1 MNVYSN
7 TKPMLVSNKTLK
19 NLGKKFKVAQT
30 DQIHWNDSVGNFYE
44 DYIQPNLLALIV
56 MALLVIFL
64 TIKYILNLNEKK
76 KKASIKAVARKI
88 KYKKQYNNDFDQ
100 NIFDNSSNLSNLSSS
115 SDIYDGSIYPE
126 YMLKDE
132 LVHDGNNN
140 LYTLENE
147 YKKNLEYQDG
157 TMSDCMMREMYE
169 TKTSKFLFDEMARV
183 VSGK

>member
-7 TKPMLVSNKTLK
+7 TKPSLVSNKTLK

-30 DQIHWNDSVGNFYE
+30 DQTHWNESVGNFYE
-44 DYIQPNLLALIV
+44 DYIQPNLFALIV
-56 MALLVIFL
+56 MGLLAIFL
-64 TIKYILNLNEKK
+64 TIRYVLKMDDNK
-76 KKASIKAVARKI
+76 KKASVKTLARKI
-88 KYKKQYNNDFDQ
+88 KYKNSYNNFDRDH
-100 NIFDNSSNLSNLSSS
+100 FDNSSMSATNSSILS
-115 SDIYDGSIYPE
+115 DVYDGSIYPE

-132 LVHDGNNN
+132 LVYDGNNN

-157 TMSDCMMREMYE
+157 TMSECMMREMYE